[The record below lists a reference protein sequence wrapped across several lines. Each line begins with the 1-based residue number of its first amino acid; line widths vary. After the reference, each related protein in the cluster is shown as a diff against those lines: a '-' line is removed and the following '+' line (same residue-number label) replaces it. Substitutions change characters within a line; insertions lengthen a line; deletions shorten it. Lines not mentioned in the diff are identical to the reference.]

1 MDSAKAAQ
9 AATRRKKM
17 TKQLTGKRDDTALHG
32 AARAGLLVAVQD
44 TLSGASPEELRAL
57 LSKQNTA
64 GETPLFVAAEYGY
77 VALVNEMVKYH
88 DVATAGIKARSG
100 YDALHIAAKQGDVE
114 VVKELLQAL
123 PELAMTVDASN
134 TTALNT
140 AATQGHM
147 EVVRLLLEVDGTLAL
162 IARSNGKTALHSAA
176 RNGHVQVSARALSP
190 TSGGNPAGELKQ
202 QVSDIKHEV
211 HSQLEQTRQTRVR
224 MQGIQKRINKLHEE
238 GLNNAINSTTV
249 VAVLIATV
257 AFAAIFTVPGEYVDA
272 DSLGPG
278 QELGEANI
286 AHQTPFIIFF
296 VFDSVALFISL
307 AVVVV
312 QTSVVVIER
321 KAKKQMMA
329 VINKLMWV
337 ACVLISVAFLALSF
351 VVVGRA
357 EQWLAVAVTIMGAT
371 ILVTTIG
378 TMLYWVIAHRL
389 EAKRMRNIKRSSMS
403 RSRSHSGSGL
413 SEHEWVDEEFKKI
426 TKNNEGGYIAQ
437 DSQNTLRLVNKS
449 GDVVT
454 YNYMK
459 DYKGNA
465 HKCLMAKAAVE
476 DGEGQNSPDKVK
488 MIQYMLAKL
497 NKFMCSLK
505 GKKLTMF
512 RMLMEMS
519 VHARRGGE
527 DVAVLHEDVVGG
539 ESDELAATPKHA
551 TKEVEGVEGVGEVGK
566 DSNHHPILDDLL
578 DAEHRWR
585 SPWEVAVIGREEE
598 LGEAPCGP
606 PP

>member
-1 MDSAKAAQ
+1 MDSPRAGQ

-32 AARAGLLVAVQD
+32 AARAGLLVAVQE
-44 TLSGASPEELRAL
+44 TLSGAAPEELRAL
-57 LSKQNTA
+57 LSKQNQA

-147 EVVRLLLEVDGTLAL
+147 EVVRLLLEVDGTLTL

-176 RNGHVQVSARALSP
+176 RNGHVEVVRALLRAEPSIALRVDKKGQTALHMAAKGINLDLVDALLAADPSLLNLPDNKGNTALHIASRKARHQIIKRLLELPDTNLKAINRAAETPLDTAEKMGNGEVAGVLAENGVQSARALSP
-190 TSGGNPAGELKQ
+190 TGGGNPARELKQ

-272 DSLGPG
+272 DSLAPG

-286 AHQTPFIIFF
+286 AHETPFIIFF

-351 VVVGRA
+351 VVVGRT
-357 EQWLAVAVTIMGAT
+357 ERWLAVAVTIMGAT

-378 TMLYWVIAHRL
+378 TMLYWVIAHRI

-413 SEHEWVDEEFKKI
+413 SEHEWVDEEFKKMYAI
-426 TKNNEGGYIAQ
+426 
-437 DSQNTLRLVNKS
+437 
-449 GDVVT
+449 
-454 YNYMK
+454 
-459 DYKGNA
+459 
-465 HKCLMAKAAVE
+465 
-476 DGEGQNSPDKVK
+476 
-488 MIQYMLAKL
+488 
-497 NKFMCSLK
+497 
-505 GKKLTMF
+505 
-512 RMLMEMS
+512 
-519 VHARRGGE
+519 
-527 DVAVLHEDVVGG
+527 
-539 ESDELAATPKHA
+539 
-551 TKEVEGVEGVGEVGK
+551 
-566 DSNHHPILDDLL
+566 
-578 DAEHRWR
+578 
-585 SPWEVAVIGREEE
+585 
-598 LGEAPCGP
+598 
-606 PP
+606 

>member
-1 MDSAKAAQ
+1 MEAKNQSGEDRLPAQPEAMDSPRAAQ

-17 TKQLTGKRDDTALHG
+17 TKQLTGKRDDTALHA
-32 AARAGLLVAVQD
+32 AARAGKLGAVREMM
-44 TLSGASPEELRAL
+44 SGAPPGELGAL
-57 LSKQNTA
+57 LSKQNQA

-77 VALVNEMVKYH
+77 VALVGEMIKYH
-88 DVATAGIKARSG
+88 DVSTAGIKARSG

-123 PELAMTVDASN
+123 PELSMTVDASN

-147 EVVRLLLEVDGTLAL
+147 EVVRHLLEVDGSLAL

-176 RNGHVQVSARALSP
+176 RNGHVEVVRALLEAEPSIALRVDKKGQTALHMAAKGTSLDLVDALLAAEPSLLNMPDTKGNTALHIAARKARNQIIKRLLELPDTNMKAINRSRETPLDTAEKMGNGDVACVLAEHGVPSARAISP
-190 TSGGNPAGELKQ
+190 AGGSNPARELKQ

-224 MQGIQKRINKLHEE
+224 MQGIAKRINKLHEE

-272 DSLGPG
+272 DSLAPG
-278 QELGEANI
+278 QALGEANI
-286 AHQTPFIIFF
+286 SHETPFIIFF

-337 ACVLISVAFLALSF
+337 ACVLVSVAFLALSF

-357 EQWLAVAVTIMGAT
+357 ERWLAVGVTVMGAT

-389 EAKRMRNIKRSSMS
+389 EAKRMRSIKRSSLS
-403 RSRSHSGSGL
+403 RSRSFSCSGGV
-413 SEHEWVDEEFKKI
+413 SESEWIDEEFK
-426 TKNNEGGYIAQ
+426 
-437 DSQNTLRLVNKS
+437 
-449 GDVVT
+449 
-454 YNYMK
+454 
-459 DYKGNA
+459 
-465 HKCLMAKAAVE
+465 
-476 DGEGQNSPDKVK
+476 
-488 MIQYMLAKL
+488 
-497 NKFMCSLK
+497 
-505 GKKLTMF
+505 
-512 RMLMEMS
+512 RMY
-519 VHARRGGE
+519 A
-527 DVAVLHEDVVGG
+527 
-539 ESDELAATPKHA
+539 
-551 TKEVEGVEGVGEVGK
+551 
-566 DSNHHPILDDLL
+566 I
-578 DAEHRWR
+578 
-585 SPWEVAVIGREEE
+585 
-598 LGEAPCGP
+598 
-606 PP
+606 

>member
-1 MDSAKAAQ
+1 MEANNQPGEDRPPAQPEPMDSPR

-17 TKQLTGKRDDTALHG
+17 TKQLTGKRDDTAMHA
-32 AARAGLLVAVQD
+32 AARAGQLGSVREMLFGKTPA
-44 TLSGASPEELRAL
+44 ELGAL
-57 LSKQNTA
+57 LSKQNQA

-77 VALVNEMVKYH
+77 VALVDEMIKYH

-100 YDALHIAAKQGDVE
+100 YDALHIAAKQGDVD

-123 PELAMTVDASN
+123 PELSMTVDASN

-147 EVVRLLLEVDGTLAL
+147 EVVRLLLEVDGSLAL

-176 RNGHVQVSARALSP
+176 RNGHVEVVRALLEAEPSIALRKDKKCQTALHMAAKGTRLDLVDALLAGEPSLLNVTDNKGNTALHIASRKARHQIIKRLLELPDTDLKAINRSRETALDTAEKMGNADVSGLLAEHGVQSARAISP
-190 TSGGNPAGELKQ
+190 EGGNQAGELKQ

-224 MQGIQKRINKLHEE
+224 MQGITKRINKLHEE

-257 AFAAIFTVPGEYVDA
+257 AFAAIFTVPGEYA
-272 DSLGPG
+272 DDPGSLAPG
-278 QELGEANI
+278 QALGEANI
-286 AHQTPFIIFF
+286 SHETAFIIFF

-312 QTSVVVIER
+312 QTSVVVSER

-351 VVVGRA
+351 VVVGRT
-357 EQWLAVAVTIMGAT
+357 ERWLAVAVTIMGAT

-389 EAKRMRNIKRSSMS
+389 ESKRMRSSSLS
-403 RSRSHSGSGL
+403 RSRSFSCSGM
-413 SEHEWVDEEFKKI
+413 SESVWIDEFK
-426 TKNNEGGYIAQ
+426 
-437 DSQNTLRLVNKS
+437 
-449 GDVVT
+449 
-454 YNYMK
+454 
-459 DYKGNA
+459 
-465 HKCLMAKAAVE
+465 
-476 DGEGQNSPDKVK
+476 
-488 MIQYMLAKL
+488 
-497 NKFMCSLK
+497 
-505 GKKLTMF
+505 
-512 RMLMEMS
+512 RMY
-519 VHARRGGE
+519 A
-527 DVAVLHEDVVGG
+527 
-539 ESDELAATPKHA
+539 
-551 TKEVEGVEGVGEVGK
+551 
-566 DSNHHPILDDLL
+566 I
-578 DAEHRWR
+578 
-585 SPWEVAVIGREEE
+585 
-598 LGEAPCGP
+598 
-606 PP
+606 